1 MVESEQRGVNLFQAY
16 NKHAF
21 NNPFQPHLDNP
32 MKKLLIFALALA
44 PAVVSAQETANVT
57 VSTTIRDAFALT
69 KVDDL
74 VFGQVQAGDVVSVTS
89 TTNALSNTGSS
100 GKRAV
105 ITSTAASAT
114 VYTVDGPGIADALTA
129 NPTIDLPIDGAV
141 GSAQATIEVTLN
153 FAVDSASPTAY
164 TPGTTTGAS
173 NTAGNTLYVG
183 GSFTAPTGDSI
194 GRTYTGSI
202 TISAVYL

>member
-1 MVESEQRGVNLFQAY
+1 MVNPEQRGVNLFQAY

-21 NNPFQPHLDNP
+21 NNLFQPHLDKP
-32 MKKLLIFALALA
+32 MKKLLILALVLA
-44 PAVVSAQETANVT
+44 PAVVSAQETVNVT

-74 VFGQVQAGDVVSVTS
+74 VFGNVQAGDAVSVTA
-89 TTNALSNTGSS
+89 TTNALSNTGST

-114 VYTVDGPGIADALTA
+114 VYTFSGLGYTA
-129 NPTIDLPIDGAV
+129 GVIDLPYVSGGGV
-141 GSAQATIEVTLN
+141 SPATEIEVTLN
-153 FAVDSASPTAY
+153 FAVNSASPTSY

-173 NTAGNTLYVG
+173 GTAGNTLYIG
-183 GSFTAPTGDSI
+183 GSFTAPTGDSV
-194 GRTYTGSI
+194 GALYSGAI
-202 TISAVYL
+202 TVSAVYL